1 MLQSTSQ
8 KTAVLSYND
17 IIFQARNQAYGA
29 FDLRRQYRPTLN
41 RALGLGVGLFL
52 LGLSLPTIHKWFW
65 PNQSVVDQQSMQEVT
80 LTKLAEPP
88 AELPIPLPPV
98 EQAPAVN
105 TVRNLPPVVM
115 PEAEVIDE
123 ALPPTTDQLQ
133 NATSGTQTADGTGE
147 VEIITPPEATRPT
160 VAEIAIEVESKTETP
175 FLVVE
180 QQPEYPGGMSALG
193 NFLSKNLQYPRSAAS
208 AGVSG
213 KVFVSFVVNTDG
225 SLTDV
230 QVLKGIGFG
239 CDEEAVRVMQKM
251 PRWKPG
257 KQSGRAVRVKY
268 NLPIS
273 FTLD

>member
-1 MLQSTSQ
+1 MLHSTSP
-8 KTAVLSYND
+8 KTAVLTYDD
-17 IIFQARNQAYGA
+17 IIFQARNKAYGA
-29 FDLRRQYRPTLN
+29 FDLRQQYRPTLN

-52 LGLSLPTIHKWFW
+52 LGLSLPALHEWFW
-65 PNQSVVDQQSMQEVT
+65 PKQSFVDQQSMKEVT

-88 AELPIPLPPV
+88 AELPVPLPPV
-98 EQAPAVN
+98 ELAPAVN

-115 PEAEVIDE
+115 PESDVVDE
-123 ALPPTTDQLQ
+123 ALPPTTEQLQ
-133 NATSGTQTADGTGE
+133 NATSGTQTADGTGDVE
-147 VEIITPPEATRPT
+147 VIAPPEATTPT
-160 VAEIAIEVESKTETP
+160 VIEKAIEIESQTEAS

-180 QQPEYPGGMSALG
+180 QQPEYPGGMGAMRD
-193 NFLSKNLQYPRSAAS
+193 FLSKSLNYPRSAAS

-213 KVFVSFVVNTDG
+213 KVFVSFVVNSDG

>member
-1 MLQSTSQ
+1 MLHSTSPE
-8 KTAVLSYND
+8 TAILSYND

-29 FDLRRQYRPTLN
+29 FDLRRQYRPTLS

-52 LGLSLPTIHKWFW
+52 LGLSLPTLHDWFW
-65 PNQSVVDQQSMQEVT
+65 PNQSVVDQRSMQEVT

-88 AELPIPLPPV
+88 AELPVPLPPV
-98 EQAPAVN
+98 EQAPTVN

-123 ALPPTTDQLQ
+123 AVPPTTDQLRD
-133 NATSGTQTADGTGE
+133 ATSGTQTADGTGE
-147 VEIITPPEATRPT
+147 VEVIAPPEASRPT
-160 VAEIAIEVESKTETP
+160 ITEIAIEVDTKNETP
-175 FLVVE
+175 FITVE
-180 QQPEYPGGMSALG
+180 QQPEFPGGMSGLG
-193 NFLSKNLQYPRSAAS
+193 DFLRKSLQYPRSAAS

-239 CDEEAVRVMQKM
+239 CDEEAVRVIQKM

-273 FTLD
+273 FTLE